1 MIKSMR
7 AMGRL
12 AILPAALGLALGAS
26 TALPAH
32 AAGSVEL
39 KHIEWSFSGPFGM
52 FDRSALRRG
61 LQVYQEVCASCHS
74 LKFVAY
80 RNLADEGGPELSET
94 EVKAIAA
101 DYEVVDGPDSEGDM
115 FDRPAEPKD
124 RFVSPFENEQAARAS
139 NGGAFPPDL
148 SLMTKARKNG
158 PDHIYSILTGYQDEP
173 DGFELNEGMNYNPY
187 FPDSQ
192 IAMAQPLFEDQV
204 EYEDGTPA
212 TVEQMSADVVT
223 FLHWAAEPKMEE
235 RKRLGFKVLIF
246 LVIFAGLLYAVYQR
260 VWEDQH

>member
-1 MIKSMR
+1 MMR
-7 AMGRL
+7 AKIR
-12 AILPAALGLALGAS
+12 PAVLGLVIGLAAI
-26 TALPAH
+26 APAH
-32 AAGSVEL
+32 AAGDAMVPENVD
-39 KHIEWSFSGPFGM
+39 WSFSGPFGM
-52 FDRSALRRG
+52 FDRPALRRG

-74 LKFVAY
+74 LKFVSY
-80 RNLADEGGPELSET
+80 RNLGEPGGPEFTEA

-101 DYEVVDGPDSEGDM
+101 DYEVTDGPDSEGDM
-115 FDRPAEPKD
+115 FERPAEPKD
-124 RFVSPFENEQAARAS
+124 RFVSPFENSQAARAS
-139 NGGAFPPDL
+139 NNGAFPPDL

-158 PDHIYSILTGYQDEP
+158 PNYVYSLLTGYHDAPEE
-173 DGFELNEGMNYNPY
+173 FELGEGMNYNPY
-187 FPDSQ
+187 FAGSQ

-212 TVEQMSADVVT
+212 TVEQMSKDVVT

-246 LVIFAGLLYAVYQR
+246 LVIFAGLLYATYRR